1 MALLSPSLS
10 PAITIKEIDLS
21 GVAPNVSTSVGAFV
35 GKFRWGPCRE
45 RTLISDES
53 GLVRVFAA
61 PNEDNAVDFHSAS
74 YFLKYTNALYVVRET
89 DADTSADSAGSGAM
103 NAYSAITALDSA
115 TATGL
120 VLNRPH
126 WEDTVSSSVGIG
138 ATKTNTGSFIAKW
151 PGKLG
156 NALAVSYCPAQDSSL
171 ADSDGYHPFNNWSYK
186 SSFDREPSTS
196 AYASERNATRDE
208 VHVAIIDRT
217 GAFTGTPN
225 SVLETFPHLSV
236 AKGAVTPDGSPNYI
250 SDVLNDRSEYVWNQ
264 YFGDD
269 SAFDSAHLAIGR
281 RWGNTPDLDSAT
293 NYSHGTSAWRD
304 LNLDSGESSNAT
316 INLKHG
322 RDDSS
327 GELGNAEIQRGFD
340 LFDDAEQ
347 TQVDFLIMPE
357 RDDSDDAVTVANY
370 LNGIAKA
377 RKDCV
382 VPVSPPRNQ
391 IVGIAT
397 ATANTNAITFANKLS
412 SSSYLIVDNNYLKVF
427 DKYNDKYIHIPANSS
442 TAGIMAAT
450 DFVAAPW
457 FSPAGQRRGNYLAI
471 TDIAH
476 SPNKAQRDAL
486 YKANINPIANI
497 PGVGIVLY
505 GDKTHELRPSAF
517 DRINVRRLFIG
528 IEKSIAQ
535 AAKNILF
542 EFNDEFTRAEFVNV
556 VEPLLREIKG
566 RRGITDFKVVCDE
579 TNNTPAVVD
588 RNEFVASIFIKPA
601 RSINFVTLNFVAV
614 RSGVDFEE
622 VTGTV

>member
-10 PAITIKEIDLS
+10 PAITIKEVDLS

-35 GKFRWGPCRE
+35 GNFRWGPVNS
-45 RTLISDES
+45 RTLVADES

-74 YFLKYTNALYVVRET
+74 YFLKYTNSLYVVRGNNGGKN
-89 DADTSADSAGSGAM
+89 AYSAYNAFVNVADSAGAVGTVTVESREHWDTTSKSSYTVDSGNSGA
-103 NAYSAITALDSA
+103 
-115 TATGL
+115 
-120 VLNRPH
+120 
-126 WEDTVSSSVGIG
+126 
-138 ATKTNTGSFIAKW
+138 FIAKY
-151 PGKLG
+151 PGTLG
-156 NALAVSYCPAQDSSL
+156 NALTVSFCPAG
-171 ADSDGYHPFNNWSYK
+171 DSDAANDNFDDWTYK
-186 SSFDREPSTS
+186 GSFDRPPTTS
-196 AYASERNATRDE
+196 AYATANNATNDE
-208 VHVAIIDRT
+208 VHVAVIDRT
-217 GAFTGTPN
+217 GAFTGTPG

-250 SDVLNDRSEYVWNQ
+250 KDVLDNQSEYVWAGA
-264 YFGDD
+264 FADD
-269 SAFDSAHLAIGR
+269 SAFGEDHLRIGQH
-281 RWGNTPDLDSAT
+281 WGLTPSVDSAT
-293 NYSHGTSAWRD
+293 NYSLGTSGWTDSASKLRLGGGVASSD
-304 LNLDSGESSNAT
+304 LTNSQIMT
-316 INLKHG
+316 
-322 RDDSS
+322 
-327 GELGNAEIQRGFD
+327 GFD
-340 LFDDAEQ
+340 LFEDAEQ
-347 TQVDFLIMPE
+347 IQVDFLIPPQSSV
-357 RDDSDDAVTVANY
+357 DSDAVTIANY
-370 LNGIAKA
+370 LNGIAKD

-382 VPVSPPRNQ
+382 VPVSPHRNG
-391 IVGIAT
+391 IVGVAT
-397 ATANTNAITFANKLS
+397 ATANTNAISFANDLS
-412 SSSYLIVDNNYLKVF
+412 NSSYLIVDNNYLKVF
-427 DKYNDKYIHIPANSS
+427 DKYNDQYIYIPANSS

-476 SPNKAQRDAL
+476 SPNKTQRDAL
-486 YKANINPIANI
+486 YKANVNPIANI
-497 PGVGIVLY
+497 PGVGVVLY

-614 RSGVDFEE
+614 RTGVDFEE
-622 VTGTV
+622 VVGAV

>member
-35 GKFRWGPCRE
+35 GNFRWGPVNSQ
-45 RTLISDES
+45 TLVADEA
-53 GLVRVFAA
+53 GLVRAFAA

-74 YFLKYTNALYVVRET
+74 YFLKYTNSLYIVRGNNEGT
-89 DADTSADSAGSGAM
+89 NAHSAATKLPDSGDSAAVVES
-103 NAYSAITALDSA
+103 LED
-115 TATGL
+115 
-120 VLNRPH
+120 
-126 WEDTVSSSVGIG
+126 WETNVSSSVKAG
-138 ATKTNTGSFIAKW
+138 TLKTGSFIAKY
-151 PGKLG
+151 PGSLG
-156 NALAVSYCPAQDSSL
+156 NALTVAFCPAS
-171 ADSDGYHPFNNWSYK
+171 DSDAADFFSAWSYK
-186 SSFDREPSTS
+186 GSFDREPTTS
-196 AYASERNATRDE
+196 AYATENGASKDE

-217 GAFTGTPN
+217 GSFTGTPG

-250 SDVLNDRSEYVWNQ
+250 SDVINTQSGYVWNGI
-264 YFGDD
+264 FADD
-269 SAFDSAHLAIGR
+269 SAFGTSHLSMGQMWGRTPSVDSAIDYSTGSSA
-281 RWGNTPDLDSAT
+281 WSDSASKIKLGGGR
-293 NYSHGTSAWRD
+293 NSED
-304 LNLDSGESSNAT
+304 LGST
-316 INLKHG
+316 
-322 RDDSS
+322 
-327 GELGNAEIQRGFD
+327 EITTGFD
-340 LFDDAEQ
+340 LFDDAEAL
-347 TQVDFLIMPE
+347 QVDFLIPPQSSG
-357 RDDSDDAVTVANY
+357 DSAAVTIANY
-370 LNGIAKA
+370 LNAIAKD

-382 VPVSPPRNQ
+382 VPVSPNRD
-391 IVGIAT
+391 GIIGVT
-397 ATANTNAITFANKLS
+397 TSTANTNAISFANSLS
-412 SSSYLIVDNNYLKVF
+412 NSSYLIVDNNYLKVF
-427 DKYNDKYIHIPANSS
+427 DKYNDQYIYIPANSS

-457 FSPAGQRRGNYLAI
+457 FSPAGQRRGNYLAV

-486 YKANINPIANI
+486 YKANVNPVANI

-528 IEKSIAQ
+528 VEKSIAQ

-579 TNNTPAVVD
+579 TNNTPAVID

-622 VTGTV
+622 VVGTV

>member
-10 PAITIKEIDLS
+10 PAITVKEIDLS

-74 YFLKYTNALYVVRET
+74 YFLKYTNALYIVRET
-89 DADTSADSAGSGAM
+89 DEDSADGVGDGAI
-103 NAYSAITALDSA
+103 NAHSAITKLADSS
-115 TATGL
+115 ATGL

-126 WEDTVSSSVGIG
+126 WENTVSSSVGSG
-138 ATKTNTGSFIAKW
+138 ADKTNTGTFIAKW

-156 NALAVSYCPAQDSSL
+156 NALSVSYCPAQDSSL
-171 ADSDGYHPFNNWSYK
+171 DSALGYLPFDNWTYK
-186 SSFDREPSTS
+186 SSFDRAPSTS
-196 AYASERNATRDE
+196 TYASDNGASRDE

-236 AKGAVTPDGSPNYI
+236 AKGAVTPDGSPNYFA
-250 SDVLNDRSEYVWNQ
+250 DVLNDRSEYIWSG

-269 SAFDSAHLAIGR
+269 SAFDSAHLNIGR
-281 RWGNTPDLDSAT
+281 RWGTTPSIDSAT
-293 NYSHGTSAWRD
+293 NYSYGTSAWRD
-304 LNLDSGESSNAT
+304 LNLDSGQSSNAT
-316 INLKHG
+316 IKLGGG
-322 RDDSS
+322 RDDLA
-327 GELGNAEIQRGFD
+327 GELSNADVMRGFD

-347 TQVDFLIMPE
+347 VQVDFLIHPE
-357 RDDSDDAVTVANY
+357 RDSDDVTVANY

-382 VPVSPPRNQ
+382 VPVSPPRKK

-397 ATANTNAITFANKLS
+397 ATANTNAISFANKLS

-486 YKANINPIANI
+486 YKANVNPIANI
-497 PGVGIVLY
+497 PGVGVVLY

>member
-35 GKFRWGPCRE
+35 GNFRWGPVNSQ
-45 RTLISDES
+45 TLVADES
-53 GLVRVFAA
+53 GLVRAFAA

-74 YFLKYTNALYVVRET
+74 YFLKYTNSLYIVRGNNGGT
-89 DADTSADSAGSGAM
+89 NAHSAVTKLTGDSA
-103 NAYSAITALDSA
+103 
-115 TATGL
+115 
-120 VLNRPH
+120 VVENRED
-126 WEDTVSSSVGIG
+126 WETNVSSSVKSGSM
-138 ATKTNTGSFIAKW
+138 KLGSFIAKY
-151 PGKLG
+151 PGTLG
-156 NALAVSYCPAQDSSL
+156 NALTVSFCPA
-171 ADSDGYHPFNNWSYK
+171 ADSDGVDHFEDWTYK
-186 SSFDREPSTS
+186 GSFDRIPTTS
-196 AYASERNATRDE
+196 AYAAENGAEKDE

-217 GAFTGTPN
+217 GSFTGTPG

-250 SDVLNDRSEYVWNQ
+250 SDVLNTQSEYVWNNI
-264 YFGDD
+264 FADD
-269 SAFDSAHLAIGR
+269 SAFGTLYNNIGQNWGQTPSVDSAIDYSTGSSA
-281 RWGNTPDLDSAT
+281 WTDSA
-293 NYSHGTSAWRD
+293 SK
-304 LNLDSGESSNAT
+304 LNLGGGTAS
-316 INLKHG
+316 
-322 RDDSS
+322 DDLENSD
-327 GELGNAEIQRGFD
+327 IMTGFD
-340 LFDDAEQ
+340 LFDDAESI
-347 TQVDFLIMPE
+347 QVDFLIPPQSSA
-357 RDDSDDAVTVANY
+357 DSDAVTIANY
-370 LNGIAKA
+370 LNGIAKD

-382 VPVSPPRNQ
+382 VPVSPNRNG
-391 IVGIAT
+391 IVGVT
-397 ATANTNAITFANKLS
+397 TSNANKNAISFANDLS

-427 DKYNDKYIHIPANSS
+427 DKYNDQYIYIPANSS

-486 YKANINPIANI
+486 YKANVNPVANI

-517 DRINVRRLFIG
+517 DIINVRRLFIG
-528 IEKSIAQ
+528 VEKSIAQ

-579 TNNTPAVVD
+579 TNNTPAVID

-622 VTGTV
+622 VVGTV

>member
-35 GKFRWGPCRE
+35 GNFRWGPVNS
-45 RTLISDES
+45 RTLVADES

-74 YFLKYTNALYVVRET
+74 YFLKYTNSLYVVRGNNGGT
-89 DADTSADSAGSGAM
+89 NAHSSWKALRNPADSDGAVADFVVNSLEHWDTTVKSSYTASNSQSGA
-103 NAYSAITALDSA
+103 
-115 TATGL
+115 
-120 VLNRPH
+120 
-126 WEDTVSSSVGIG
+126 
-138 ATKTNTGSFIAKW
+138 FIAKF
-151 PGKLG
+151 PGALG
-156 NALAVSYCPAQDSSL
+156 NALTVSFCPA
-171 ADSDGYHPFNNWSYK
+171 ADSDGADYFNDWSHK
-186 SSFDREPSTS
+186 GSFDRAPTTS
-196 AYASERNATRDE
+196 AYATDNGASKDE

-217 GAFTGTPN
+217 GAFTGTPG

-250 SDVLNDRSEYVWNQ
+250 KDVLDTRSQYVWAGA
-264 YFGDD
+264 FAAD
-269 SAFDSAHLAIGR
+269 SAFGSSFNGIGQH
-281 RWGNTPDLDSAT
+281 WGLTPDIDSAT
-293 NYSHGTSAWRD
+293 DYSLGTSAWTDTNSNLILGGGVNSSD
-304 LNLDSGESSNAT
+304 LTNS
-316 INLKHG
+316 
-322 RDDSS
+322 
-327 GELGNAEIQRGFD
+327 EITAGFD

-347 TQVDFLIMPE
+347 IQVDFLIPPQSTN
-357 RDDSDDAVTVANY
+357 DSDGITIANY
-370 LNGIAKA
+370 CNGIAKD

-382 VPVSPPRNQ
+382 VPVSPHRNG
-391 IVGIAT
+391 IVGVST
-397 ATANTNAITFANKLS
+397 TQANTNAISFANSLS
-412 SSSYLIVDNNYLKVF
+412 NSSYLIVDNNYLKVF
-427 DKYNDKYIHIPANSS
+427 DKYNDQYIYIPANSS

-457 FSPAGQRRGNYLAI
+457 YSPAGQRRGNYLAV

-486 YKANINPIANI
+486 YKANVNPVANI
-497 PGVGIVLY
+497 PGVGLVLY

-622 VTGTV
+622 VVGAV

>member
-35 GKFRWGPCRE
+35 GNFRWGPVNSQ
-45 RTLISDES
+45 TLVADES
-53 GLVRVFAA
+53 GLVRAFAA

-74 YFLKYTNALYVVRET
+74 YFLKYTNSLYIVRGNNGGIN
-89 DADTSADSAGSGAM
+89 AHSAVTKLTGDSA
-103 NAYSAITALDSA
+103 
-115 TATGL
+115 
-120 VLNRPH
+120 VVENRVD
-126 WEDTVSSSVGIG
+126 WETNVSSSVKAG
-138 ATKTNTGSFIAKW
+138 TLDTGSFIAKY
-151 PGKLG
+151 PGSLG
-156 NALAVSYCPAQDSSL
+156 NALTVSFCPA
-171 ADSDGYHPFNNWSYK
+171 ADSDGVDNFQNWSYK
-186 SSFDREPSTS
+186 GSFDRKPTTS
-196 AYASERNATRDE
+196 AYATENGAEKDE

-217 GAFTGTPN
+217 GSFTGTPG

-250 SDVLNDRSEYVWNQ
+250 SDVLNTQSEYVWNNT
-264 YFGDD
+264 FADD
-269 SAFDSAHLAIGR
+269 SAFGADHLNIGQNWGKTPSVDSAVDYSTGSSA
-281 RWGNTPDLDSAT
+281 WTDSASKIKLGGGSNSSDLT
-293 NYSHGTSAWRD
+293 NAQIT
-304 LNLDSGESSNAT
+304 T
-316 INLKHG
+316 
-322 RDDSS
+322 
-327 GELGNAEIQRGFD
+327 GFD
-340 LFDDAEQ
+340 LFDDAESL
-347 TQVDFLIMPE
+347 QVDFLIPPQSSA
-357 RDDSDDAVTVANY
+357 DSDAVTIANY
-370 LNGIAKA
+370 CNAIAKD

-382 VPVSPPRNQ
+382 VPVSPHRN
-391 IVGIAT
+391 GIIGVTTSA
-397 ATANTNAITFANKLS
+397 ANTNAISFANSLS
-412 SSSYLIVDNNYLKVF
+412 NSSYLIVDNNYLKVF
-427 DKYNDKYIHIPANSS
+427 DKYNDQYIYIPANSS

-457 FSPAGQRRGNYLAI
+457 FSPAGQRRGNYLAV

-486 YKANINPIANI
+486 YKANVNPVANI

-528 IEKSIAQ
+528 VEKSIAQ

-579 TNNTPAVVD
+579 TNNTPAVID

-622 VTGTV
+622 VVGTV

>member
-61 PNEDNAVDFHSAS
+61 PNEDNAVDFHSAA
-74 YFLKYTNALYVVRET
+74 YFLKYTNALYIVRET
-89 DADTSADSAGSGAM
+89 DEDSTGGVGDGAI
-103 NAYSAITALDSA
+103 NAHSAITKLVDSS
-115 TATGL
+115 ATGL
-120 VLNRPH
+120 VLNRSH
-126 WEDTVSSSVGIG
+126 WENTVSSSVGSG
-138 ATKTNTGSFIAKW
+138 AGKTNTGTFIAKW

-156 NALAVSYCPAQDSSL
+156 NALSVSYCPAQDSSL
-171 ADSDGYHPFNNWSYK
+171 DSANGYVPFDNWTYK
-186 SSFDREPSTS
+186 SSFDRAPSTS
-196 AYASERNATRDE
+196 TYASDNGASRDE

-217 GAFTGTPN
+217 GGFSGTPG

-236 AKGAVTPDGSPNYI
+236 AKGAVTPDGSPNYFA
-250 SDVLNDRSEYVWNQ
+250 DVLNDRSEYIWSG

-269 SAFDSAHLAIGR
+269 SAFDSAHLNIGR
-281 RWGNTPDLDSAT
+281 RWGTTPSIDSAT
-293 NYSHGTSAWRD
+293 NYSYGTSAWRD
-304 LNLDSGESSNAT
+304 LNLDSGQSSNAT
-316 INLKHG
+316 IKLGGG
-322 RDDSS
+322 RDDLA
-327 GELGNAEIQRGFD
+327 GELPNAEIMRGFD

-347 TQVDFLIMPE
+347 VQVDFLIHPE
-357 RDDSDDAVTVANY
+357 RDSDDVTVANY

-382 VPVSPPRNQ
+382 VPVSPPRKK

-397 ATANTNAITFANKLS
+397 ATANTNAISFANKLS

-450 DFVAAPW
+450 DFVSAPW
-457 FSPAGQRRGNYLAI
+457 FSPAGQRRGNYLSI

-486 YKANINPIANI
+486 YKANVNPIANI
-497 PGVGIVLY
+497 PGVGVVLY

>member
-10 PAITIKEIDLS
+10 PAITIKEVDLS

-35 GKFRWGPCRE
+35 GNFRWGPVNS
-45 RTLISDES
+45 RTLVADES

-74 YFLKYTNALYVVRET
+74 YFLKYTNSLYVVRGNNGGQNAHSSWNALRNAVDSDGAVTT
-89 DADTSADSAGSGAM
+89 DIVVESREDWDTVNKSAYNLSGGNSGA
-103 NAYSAITALDSA
+103 
-115 TATGL
+115 
-120 VLNRPH
+120 
-126 WEDTVSSSVGIG
+126 
-138 ATKTNTGSFIAKW
+138 FIAKY
-151 PGKLG
+151 PGALG
-156 NALAVSYCPAQDSSL
+156 NALTVSFCPAR
-171 ADSDGYHPFNNWSYK
+171 DSDGVEYFDSWTYK
-186 SSFDREPSTS
+186 SSFDRAPDTS
-196 AYASERNATRDE
+196 AYATNYNATNDE
-208 VHVAIIDRT
+208 IHVAVVDRT
-217 GAFTGTPN
+217 GAFTGTPG

-236 AKGAVTPDGSPNYI
+236 AKGAVTPDGSPNYFK
-250 SDVLNDRSEYVWNQ
+250 DVLDNQSEYVWAGAIAN
-264 YFGDD
+264 D
-269 SAFDSAHLAIGR
+269 SAFGASFANIGQY
-281 RWGNTPDLDSAT
+281 WGNTPDVDSAT
-293 NYSHGTSAWRD
+293 DYSTGTSAWTD
-304 LNLDSGESSNAT
+304 SISKLNLGGGVNSAD
-316 INLKHG
+316 
-322 RDDSS
+322 
-327 GELGNAEIQRGFD
+327 LGTADIQIGFD
-340 LFDDAEQ
+340 LFDDAE
-347 TQVDFLIMPE
+347 TVQVDFLIPPQGAN
-357 RDDSDDAVTVANY
+357 DSDATTIANY
-370 LNGIAKA
+370 CNGIAVA

-382 VPVSPPRNQ
+382 VPVSPARDDV
-391 IVGIAT
+391 VGVST
-397 ATANTNAITFANKLS
+397 TTANSNVISFANGLAN
-412 SSSYLIVDNNYLKVF
+412 SSYLIVDNNYLKVF
-427 DKYNDKYIHIPANSS
+427 DKYNDQYIYIPANSS

-476 SPNKAQRDAL
+476 SPNKTQRDAL
-486 YKANINPIANI
+486 YKANVNPIANI

-622 VTGTV
+622 VVGAV

>member
-10 PAITIKEIDLS
+10 PAITVKEIDLT
-21 GVAPNVSTSVGAFV
+21 GVAPNVSTSIGAFV
-35 GKFRWGPCRE
+35 GKFRWGPCRD
-45 RTLISDES
+45 RTLIADES

-74 YFLKYTNALYVVRET
+74 YFLKYTNSLYVVRET
-89 DADTSADSAGSGAM
+89 VNDSTGAANAHSAATRLTGDSAS
-103 NAYSAITALDSA
+103 
-115 TATGL
+115 GL
-120 VLNRPH
+120 VLNRES
-126 WEDTVSSSVGIG
+126 WENTVSSAVG
-138 ATKTNTGSFIAKW
+138 TSKTRSGSFIAKW

-156 NALAVSYCPAQDSSL
+156 NALSVSFCPAR
-171 ADSDGYHPFNNWSYK
+171 DSDGVDFFDDWSYK
-186 SSFDREPSTS
+186 SSFDRAPTTS
-196 AYASERNATRDE
+196 SYASDNGARKDE

-225 SVLETFPHLSV
+225 AVLETFPHLSV

-250 SDVLNDRSEYVWNQ
+250 SDVLNDRSEYVWNG

-269 SAFDSAHLAIGR
+269 SAFGSSHHNMGQNWGKEPSIDSAVDYST
-281 RWGNTPDLDSAT
+281 GN
-293 NYSHGTSAWRD
+293 SAWS
-304 LNLDSGESSNAT
+304 DSNSSMKLGGGT
-316 INLKHG
+316 
-322 RDDSS
+322 DDPA
-327 GELGNAEIQRGFD
+327 GELPTGRINAGFD
-340 LFDDAEQ
+340 LFDDTE
-347 TQVDFLIMPE
+347 TIQVDFLIPPE
-357 RDDSDDAVTVANY
+357 LDNDSNATTVANY
-370 LNGIAKA
+370 LNGIAKV

-382 VPVSPPRNQ
+382 VPVSPPRND

-397 ATANTNAITFANKLS
+397 ATANTNAITFANGLS

-427 DKYNDKYIHIPANSS
+427 DKYNDQYIYIPANSS

-450 DFVAAPW
+450 DFVSAPW
-457 FSPAGQRRGNYLAI
+457 FSPAGQRRGNYLSI

-476 SPNKAQRDAL
+476 SPNKTQRDAL
-486 YKANINPIANI
+486 YKANVNPIANI

-556 VEPLLREIKG
+556 IEPLLREIKG

-622 VTGTV
+622 VVGTV

>member
-74 YFLKYTNALYVVRET
+74 YFLKYTNALYIVRET
-89 DADTSADSAGSGAM
+89 DEDSVGGPGDGAI
-103 NAYSAITALDSA
+103 NAHSAITKLDDSSA
-115 TATGL
+115 TGM

-126 WEDTVSSSVGIG
+126 WENTVSSSVGPK
-138 ATKTNTGSFIAKW
+138 ANQTSTGTFIAKW

-156 NALAVSYCPAQDSSL
+156 NALSVSYCPAQDSDQ
-171 ADSDGYHPFNNWSYK
+171 DSAAGYVPFDNWTYK
-186 SSFDREPSTS
+186 SSFDRAPSTS
-196 AYASERNATRDE
+196 AYATSHGATRDE

-217 GAFTGTPN
+217 GGFSGTPG

-236 AKGAVTPDGSPNYI
+236 AKGAVTPDGSPNYFA
-250 SDVLNDRSEYVWNQ
+250 DVLNDRSEYIWSG

-269 SAFDSAHLAIGR
+269 SAFDSDHLNIGR
-281 RWGNTPDLDSAT
+281 RWGNTPSIDSAT
-293 NYSHGTSAWRD
+293 NYSYGTSAWRD

-316 INLKHG
+316 INLGGG
-322 RDDSS
+322 RDDLA
-327 GELGNAEIQRGFD
+327 GELSNAEIMRGFD

-347 TQVDFLIMPE
+347 VQVDFLIQPE
-357 RDDSDDAVTVANY
+357 RDSDDVTVANY
-370 LNGIAKA
+370 LNSIAKA

-382 VPVSPPRNQ
+382 VPVSPPRNK

-397 ATANTNAITFANKLS
+397 ATANTNAISFANKLS

-427 DKYNDKYIHIPANSS
+427 DKYNDQYIHIPANSS

-497 PGVGIVLY
+497 PGVGVVLY

>member
-10 PAITIKEIDLS
+10 PAITVKEIDLT
-21 GVAPNVSTSVGAFV
+21 GVAPNVSTSIGAFV
-35 GKFRWGPCRE
+35 GKFRWGPCRD
-45 RTLISDES
+45 RTLIADES

-74 YFLKYTNALYVVRET
+74 YFLKYTNSLYVVRET
-89 DADTSADSAGSGAM
+89 VNDSTGAANAHSAATRLTGDSAS
-103 NAYSAITALDSA
+103 
-115 TATGL
+115 GL
-120 VLNRPH
+120 VLNRES
-126 WEDTVSSSVGIG
+126 WENTVSSAVG
-138 ATKTNTGSFIAKW
+138 TSKTRSGSFIAKW

-156 NALAVSYCPAQDSSL
+156 NALTVSFCPAR
-171 ADSDGYHPFNNWSYK
+171 DSDGADFFSDWSYK
-186 SSFDREPSTS
+186 SSFDRAPTTS
-196 AYASERNATRDE
+196 SYASDNGARKDE

-225 SVLETFPHLSV
+225 AVLETFPHLSV

-250 SDVLNDRSEYVWNQ
+250 SDVLNDRSEYVWNG

-269 SAFDSAHLAIGR
+269 SAFGSSHLDIGQNWGKEPSIDSAVDYST
-281 RWGNTPDLDSAT
+281 GNSAWTDSA
-293 NYSHGTSAWRD
+293 SKVKLGGGT
-304 LNLDSGESSNAT
+304 
-316 INLKHG
+316 
-322 RDDSS
+322 DDPA
-327 GELGNAEIQRGFD
+327 GELPTGRINAGFD
-340 LFDDAEQ
+340 LFDDTE
-347 TQVDFLIMPE
+347 TIQVDFLIPPE
-357 RDDSDDAVTVANY
+357 LDNDSNATTVANY
-370 LNGIAKA
+370 LNGIAKD

-382 VPVSPPRNQ
+382 VPVSPPRND

-397 ATANTNAITFANKLS
+397 ATANTNAITFANGLS

-427 DKYNDKYIHIPANSS
+427 DKYNDQYIYIPANSS

-450 DFVAAPW
+450 DFVSAPW
-457 FSPAGQRRGNYLAI
+457 FSPAGQRRGNYLSI

-476 SPNKAQRDAL
+476 SPNKTQRDAL
-486 YKANINPIANI
+486 YKANVNPIANI

-556 VEPLLREIKG
+556 IEPLLREIKG

-622 VTGTV
+622 VVGTV

>member
-35 GKFRWGPCRE
+35 GNFRWGPVNSQ
-45 RTLISDES
+45 TLVADES
-53 GLVRVFAA
+53 GLVRAFAA

-74 YFLKYTNALYVVRET
+74 YFLKYTNSLYIVRGNNGGRN
-89 DADTSADSAGSGAM
+89 AHSAVTKIAGDSA
-103 NAYSAITALDSA
+103 
-115 TATGL
+115 
-120 VLNRPH
+120 VVENRED
-126 WEDTVSSSVGIG
+126 WETNVSSTVAAG
-138 ATKTNTGSFIAKW
+138 TLKLGSFIAKY
-151 PGKLG
+151 PGSLG
-156 NALAVSYCPAQDSSL
+156 NALSVSFCPA
-171 ADSDGYHPFNNWSYK
+171 ADSDGVDHFTDWSYK
-186 SSFDREPSTS
+186 GSFDRTPTTS
-196 AYASERNATRDE
+196 AYATENGAEKDE
-208 VHVAIIDRT
+208 VHVAVIDRT
-217 GAFTGTPN
+217 GSFTGTPGT
-225 SVLETFPHLSV
+225 VLETFPHLSV

-250 SDVLNDRSEYVWNQ
+250 SDVLNTQSEYVWNNN
-264 YFGDD
+264 FADD
-269 SAFDSAHLAIGR
+269 SAFGSLYNNIGQNWGKTPSVDSAV
-281 RWGNTPDLDSAT
+281 D
-293 NYSHGTSAWRD
+293 YSTGSSAWTDSNSKIVLGGGVAGDD
-304 LNLDSGESSNAT
+304 LENSHIMA
-316 INLKHG
+316 
-322 RDDSS
+322 
-327 GELGNAEIQRGFD
+327 GFD
-340 LFDDAEQ
+340 LFDDAESI
-347 TQVDFLIMPE
+347 QVDFLIPPQSAA
-357 RDDSDDAVTVANY
+357 DSDAITIANY
-370 LNGIAKA
+370 LNAIAKD

-382 VPVSPPRNQ
+382 VPVSPHRNG
-391 IVGIAT
+391 IVGVT
-397 ATANTNAITFANKLS
+397 TSTANTNAISFANSLS

-427 DKYNDKYIHIPANSS
+427 DKYNDQYIYIPANSS

-486 YKANINPIANI
+486 YKANVNPVANI

-528 IEKSIAQ
+528 VEKSIAQ

-579 TNNTPAVVD
+579 TNNTPAVID

-622 VTGTV
+622 VVGTV

>member
-10 PAITIKEIDLS
+10 PAITVKEIDLT
-21 GVAPNVSTSVGAFV
+21 GVAPNVSTSIGAFV
-35 GKFRWGPCRE
+35 GKFRWGPCRD
-45 RTLISDES
+45 RTLIADES

-74 YFLKYTNALYVVRET
+74 YFLKYTNSLYVVRET
-89 DADTSADSAGSGAM
+89 EDDSTGAANAHSAATKLSGDSAS
-103 NAYSAITALDSA
+103 
-115 TATGL
+115 GL
-120 VLNRPH
+120 VLNRES
-126 WEDTVSSSVGIG
+126 WENTVSSAVG
-138 ATKTNTGSFIAKW
+138 TSKTQSGSFIAKW

-156 NALAVSYCPAQDSSL
+156 NGLTVSFCPA
-171 ADSDGYHPFNNWSYK
+171 ADSDGANYFNSWSYK
-186 SSFDREPSTS
+186 SSFDRAPTTS
-196 AYASERNATRDE
+196 SYASDNGASKDE
-208 VHVAIIDRT
+208 VHVAVIDRT

-225 SVLETFPHLSV
+225 AVLETFPHLSV

-250 SDVLNDRSEYVWNQ
+250 SDVLNDRSEYVWNG

-269 SAFDSAHLAIGR
+269 SAFGSSHANIGQNWGKVPSVDSAVDYSTGSSSWTDSIGKVKL
-281 RWGNTPDLDSAT
+281 GG
-293 NYSHGTSAWRD
+293 GT
-304 LNLDSGESSNAT
+304 
-316 INLKHG
+316 
-322 RDDSS
+322 DDPA
-327 GELGNAEIQRGFD
+327 GELGTGRINAGFD
-340 LFDDAEQ
+340 LFDDAE
-347 TQVDFLIMPE
+347 TIQVDFLIPPE
-357 RDDSDDAVTVANY
+357 LDNSTNATTVANY
-370 LNGIAKA
+370 LNGIAKD

-382 VPVSPPRNQ
+382 VPVSPARND

-397 ATANTNAITFANKLS
+397 ATANTNAISFANGLS

-427 DKYNDKYIHIPANSS
+427 DKYNDQYIYIPANSS

-450 DFVAAPW
+450 DFVSAPW
-457 FSPAGQRRGNYLAI
+457 FSPAGQRRGNYLSI

-476 SPNKAQRDAL
+476 SPNKTQRDAL
-486 YKANINPIANI
+486 YKANVNPIANI

-556 VEPLLREIKG
+556 IEPLLREIKG

-622 VTGTV
+622 VVGTV